1 MSRWFDQESLPESV
15 SDEQLV
21 AVLEGRAPAR
31 AAGRAEI
38 GKVDAIK
45 ELARRRSSGRTEVL
59 ARVATEAE
67 EPEEVR
73 TAAVVELG
81 HEDSRAARDALTA
94 ALRSGDPAVAR
105 RAAEALG
112 RVGEESALEALESA
126 EVPGPARRSAQFA
139 RSLLAYRLGRDAHRI
154 PRPAADAELDLEA
167 ADTEPVDVR
176 APDPTELTRALT
188 DLARDLP
195 GFTRS
200 TAGARVLTCDD
211 VEYLV
216 VLNGELRDREAL
228 RRIQERPAMPAVV
241 VKLAGGLD
249 RFYLH
254 AYVLTHP
261 TGSALELLVS
271 RTTGD
276 VTHVGSARIEGS
288 RASFSLR
295 AVATPLAVPV
305 QLEGTLDTE
314 RMELT
319 IERALAQRN
328 IDRARQGGRQPRRVD
343 VLAPSDP

>member
-1 MSRWFDQESLPESV
+1 MARMPRWFDEESLPESV

-21 AVLEGRAPAR
+21 AVLEGRAPTR

-59 ARVATEAE
+59 TRVATDAAE
-67 EPEEVR
+67 PDDVR

-81 HEDSRAARDALTA
+81 HQDSPAARDALTA
-94 ALRSGDPAVAR
+94 AVRSGDPAVAR

-112 RVGEESALEALESA
+112 RVGDASALEALESA
-126 EVPGPARRSAQFA
+126 EVPEFA

-154 PRPAADAELDLEA
+154 PRPAAAVLDLDA
-167 ADTEPVDVR
+167 ADSEPVDVR
-176 APDPTELTRALT
+176 APDTAELTRALA
-188 DLARDLP
+188 DLERDLP
-195 GFTRS
+195 SFTRS
-200 TAGARVLTCDD
+200 TAGARVLTCDA
-211 VEYLV
+211 VEYMV

-228 RRIQERPAMPAVV
+228 GRLRERPGMPAVV

-254 AYVLTHP
+254 AYVLSHP
-261 TGSALELLVS
+261 DGGALELLVS

-276 VTHVGSARIEGS
+276 VTHVGSARIEGD
-288 RASFSLR
+288 RARFSLR

-305 QLEGTLDTE
+305 QLEGTLDAE
-314 RMELT
+314 RMDLT
-319 IERALAQRN
+319 IERALAQRE
-328 IDRARQGGRQPRRVD
+328 IDRARQGGREPRRVD
-343 VLAPSDP
+343 V